1 MMMKAKKNAENVEVA
16 VCAIFI
22 GDIGIFFKGRDVD
35 PRQEKSP
42 TTGANIHLH
51 VHVGSTR
58 MHGLVDLD

>member
-35 PRQEKSP
+35 PRQEKARQQGP
-42 TTGANIHLH
+42 IFTYTY
-51 VHVGSTR
+51 
-58 MHGLVDLD
+58 M